1 MGLDISSFVVKLIEL
16 SKPADGCKVEAYRVV
31 PLPSNTIVE
40 KNIADIS
47 ALAETLERAAFLS
60 GTKLTDTAVA
70 VLGTSAIT
78 KEIELPAGLTHL

>member
-16 SKPADGCKVEAYRVV
+16 SKSADGCKVEAYRVV

-47 ALAETLERAAFLS
+47 ALAETLERAVSLS

-70 VLGTSAIT
+70 VSGTSAIT
-78 KEIELPAGLTHL
+78 KEIELPAGLTDL